1 MENSENSMH
10 KQISNTGLNTE
21 DKIFEAAYNVFLLF
35 GYHGATLSIIAT
47 NAGVNKAAIHYYF
60 RSKEKLYAKVVRL
73 ILDFIL
79 SAKFKFPTN
88 PERLGNSIWFI
99 YTELYNNQ
107 ILFEHTIKEL
117 HPDDWESKLKD
128 LTIWL
133 KFSESPFSYTYRS
146 SKANEL

>member
-1 MENSENSMH
+1 MH

-60 RSKEKLYAKVVRL
+60 RSKEKLYAKVVRVILDL
-73 ILDFIL
+73 IL
-79 SAKFKFPTN
+79 SSKCNFPAN
-88 PERLGNSIWFI
+88 PESLGKSIWFI

-107 ILFEHTIKEL
+107 ILFEHTISEL
-117 HPDDWESKLKD
+117 YPDDWESKLKD
-128 LTIWL
+128 LTTWL
-133 KFSESPFSYTYRS
+133 ENSKSPLSFSYCVP
-146 SKANEL
+146 KANV